1 MTPGRCRDQENPH
14 PHRGAVAPWTGMR
27 ARLATRC
34 RVRVRDQVPH
44 QWNKRILPIS
54 PVQERV
60 VPMRCIRL
68 LVLFIFV
75 SLALPAAGVTITE
88 RPDTIANG
96 QPIFVTIRDL
106 PGNSS
111 FSLLVQAD
119 CAVEPNSEF
128 RFQMSQF
135 VMPFALKQ
143 SSITATLSGTSTNRL
158 EVMKESTIVTV
169 SGQSRD
175 GQFSTTKHY
184 DITPGTYDYFRLSG
198 TSLPTARSITAQL
211 QVTGTTQGPKDSEIS
226 FVVEGLP
233 AGTITI
239 AALVDGT
246 QALYKNIPLGGAD
259 SYGTTADGGM
269 PGTTTPAPAPEQW
282 NTFTSADGMVSVTV
296 SHAGPVGFLKVPPSE
311 VTQGMQAISGPYT
324 LVPQDTSFLPPG
336 RIEFRIPAGAPTD
349 GLVVASLERE
359 TWTSLSSTIG
369 NTTVTAP
376 VTISG
381 TYALL
386 GPVPVLATTTTTA
399 ITPIATTV
407 EETPPTPSPAAT
419 TRAGIGGATLILAI
433 CAGCAVAIRNRQ

>member
-1 MTPGRCRDQENPH
+1 MTTGRCRDQKDSYPH
-14 PHRGAVAPWTGMR
+14 LGAVAPWTGMR
-27 ARLATRC
+27 AGLVTGS
-34 RVRVRDQVPH
+34 RVRVRDTPRNNVTRAFSPS
-44 QWNKRILPIS
+44 LPF
-54 PVQERV
+54 QQRV
-60 VPMRCIRL
+60 IPMRSVRFF
-68 LVLFIFV
+68 VLFILV
-75 SLALPAAGVTITE
+75 CLALPAAAVTITE

-119 CAVEPNSEF
+119 CAVEPNTEF

-135 VMPFALKQ
+135 VMPFALKK

-226 FVVEGLP
+226 FVVEGLT

-246 QALYKNIPLGGAD
+246 QVLYKSIPIGVSESSSAGKGVPVA
-259 SYGTTADGGM
+259 TTA
-269 PGTTTPAPAPEQW
+269 PPPEQW
-282 NTFTSADGMVSVTV
+282 NTFTSADGLVSVTV
-296 SHAGPVGFLKVPPSE
+296 SHAGPIGFLKVPPVD
-311 VTQGMQAISGPYT
+311 VTWGMQAISGPYT

-336 RIEFRIPAGAPTD
+336 RIEFRIPAGAPRD
-349 GLVVASLERE
+349 GLVVASLDRE
-359 TWTSLSSTIG
+359 TWTILSSTIG
-369 NTTVTAP
+369 NTSVTAP

-407 EETPPTPSPAAT
+407 EETPPTPTPADT
-419 TRAGIGGATLILAI
+419 TKAGIGGATLILAI
-433 CAGCAVAIRNRQ
+433 CAGCAVAMRKIQ